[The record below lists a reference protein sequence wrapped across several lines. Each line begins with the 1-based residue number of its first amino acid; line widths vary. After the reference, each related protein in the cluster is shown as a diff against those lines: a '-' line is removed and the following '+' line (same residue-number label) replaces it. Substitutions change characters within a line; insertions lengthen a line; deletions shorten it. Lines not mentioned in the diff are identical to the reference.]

1 MIPSL
6 DIRSALS
13 ALLKKHFPH
22 AVYFTNNADSQKGY
36 FHVEIAPKK
45 RMVDPTIYERALD
58 ITLSLVLPPDARG
71 RIDRAK
77 LYEAVDTLDAA
88 LLPVLTIGDRHI
100 TVQETSSRIVDEVLH
115 YSFTLDFADAMP
127 GEEYELMEEIAING
141 QKEHTEEE

>member
-36 FHVEIAPKK
+36 FYVEIAPKK
-45 RMVDPTIYERALD
+45 RMVDPTIYEHALD

-71 RIDRAK
+71 RIDRTK
-77 LYEAVDTLDAA
+77 LYEAVDTLDAV
-88 LLPVLTIGDRHI
+88 LMPVLTIGDRHI

-115 YSFTLDFADAMP
+115 YSFSLDFADAMP
-127 GEEYELMEEIAING
+127 GEEYELMEELAING
-141 QKEHTEEE
+141 QRKHTEEE

>member
-1 MIPSL
+1 MIASV

-58 ITLSLVLPPDARG
+58 ISIELVLPPDARG
-71 RIDRAK
+71 RIDRTK

-88 LLPVLTIGDRHI
+88 LIPVLVIGDRHI

-115 YSFTLDFADAMP
+115 YSFSLDFADAMP
-127 GEEYELMEEIAING
+127 GEEYELMEELAING
-141 QKEHTEEE
+141 QREHTEEE

>member
-71 RIDRAK
+71 RIDRTK
-77 LYEAVDTLDAA
+77 LYEAVDTLDTAFM
-88 LLPVLTIGDRHI
+88 PVLTIGDRHI

-127 GEEYELMEEIAING
+127 GKEYELMEELAING
-141 QKEHTEEE
+141 QREHTEEE

>member
-13 ALLKKHFPH
+13 SLLKKHFPY

-36 FHVEIAPKK
+36 FHVTITPKT
-45 RMVDPTIYERALD
+45 RTVDRVIYERSLD
-58 ITLSLVLPPDARG
+58 IELELVLPPDARG

-77 LYEAVDTLDAA
+77 LYDAVDTLDAV
-88 LLPVLTIGDRHI
+88 LMPVFTIGDRHI

-127 GEEYELMEEIAING
+127 SEEFELMEELAING
-141 QKEHTEEE
+141 QREHTEEE

>member
-58 ITLSLVLPPDARG
+58 ISIELVLPPDARG
-71 RIDRAK
+71 RIDRTK
-77 LYEAVDTLDAA
+77 LYEAVDTLDAV
-88 LLPVLTIGDRHI
+88 LMPVLTIGDRHI

-127 GEEYELMEEIAING
+127 GEEYELMEELAING
-141 QKEHTEEE
+141 QREHTEEE

>member
-45 RMVDPTIYERALD
+45 RIVDPTIYERALD

-71 RIDRAK
+71 RIDRTK

-88 LLPVLTIGDRHI
+88 LMPVFTISDRHI

-127 GEEYELMEEIAING
+127 SEEFELMEELTING
-141 QKEHTEEE
+141 QKETEEE

>member
-1 MIPSL
+1 MIPSV

-13 ALLKKHFPH
+13 ALLKKHFPY

-36 FHVEIAPKK
+36 FHVTITPKT
-45 RMVDPTIYERALD
+45 RTVDRVIYERSLD
-58 ITLSLVLPPDARG
+58 IELELVLPPDARG

-77 LYEAVDTLDAA
+77 LYDAVDTLDAA
-88 LLPVLTIGDRHI
+88 LLPVFTIGDRHI

-127 GEEYELMEEIAING
+127 SEEFELMEELAING
-141 QKEHTEEE
+141 QREHTEEE

>member
-36 FHVEIAPKK
+36 FYVEIAPKK

-71 RIDRAK
+71 CIDRTK
-77 LYEAVDTLDAA
+77 RAA
-88 LLPVLTIGDRHI
+88 ASLMRCCTTVLRSILRMLCR
-100 TVQETSSRIVDEVLH
+100 VRNLS
-115 YSFTLDFADAMP
+115 
-127 GEEYELMEEIAING
+127 
-141 QKEHTEEE
+141 

>member
-6 DIRSALS
+6 DIRSTLS
-13 ALLKKHFPH
+13 ALLKKHFPY

-58 ITLSLVLPPDARG
+58 ISIELVLPPDARG
-71 RIDRAK
+71 RIDRTK

-88 LLPVLTIGDRHI
+88 LMPVLTIGDRHI

-127 GEEYELMEEIAING
+127 GEECELMEELAING
-141 QKEHTEEE
+141 QREHTEEE

>member
-71 RIDRAK
+71 RIDRTK
-77 LYEAVDTLDAA
+77 LYEAVDTLDTAFM
-88 LLPVLTIGDRHI
+88 PVLTIGDRHI

-127 GEEYELMEEIAING
+127 GEEYELMEELAING
-141 QKEHTEEE
+141 QREHTEEE

>member
-1 MIPSL
+1 MIAAI

-13 ALLKKHFPH
+13 ALLKKHLPY
-22 AVYFTNNADSQKGY
+22 AVYFTNNASADKGY

-45 RMVDPTIYERALD
+45 HMVDRVIYERD
-58 ITLSLVLPPDARG
+58 IDVMMELVLPPDARG

-88 LLPVLTIGDRHI
+88 LLPVFTIGDRHI
-100 TVQETSSRIVDEVLH
+100 TVQDTSSRIVDEVLH

-127 GEEYELMEEIAING
+127 EEPIELMDELSING
-141 QKEHTEEE
+141 EREI

>member
-1 MIPSL
+1 MIASV

-22 AVYFTNNADSQKGY
+22 AVYFTNNADAKQGY
-36 FHVEIAPKK
+36 IHVEIAPKK
-45 RMVDPTIYERALD
+45 RMVDPMIYERALD
-58 ITLSLVLPPDARG
+58 IMLSLVLPPDARG

-77 LYEAVDTLDAA
+77 LYDAVDTLDAA
-88 LLPVLTIGDRHI
+88 LMPVFTIGDRHI

-127 GEEYELMEEIAING
+127 GEEYELMEELAING
-141 QKEHTEEE
+141 QREHTEEE

>member
-6 DIRSALS
+6 DIRSVLA
-13 ALLKKHFPH
+13 ALLKKHFPY
-22 AVYFTNNADSQKGY
+22 AVYFTDNATADKGY

-71 RIDRAK
+71 RIDRTK

-88 LLPVLTIGDRHI
+88 FMPVLTIGDRHI

-127 GEEYELMEEIAING
+127 GEEYELMEELAING
-141 QKEHTEEE
+141 QREHIEEE

>member
-6 DIRSALS
+6 DIRSAIS

-71 RIDRAK
+71 RIDRTK
-77 LYEAVDTLDAA
+77 LYEAVDTLDTAFM
-88 LLPVLTIGDRHI
+88 PVLTIGDRHI

-115 YSFTLDFADAMP
+115 YSFTLDFADAMS
-127 GEEYELMEEIAING
+127 GEEYELMEELAING
-141 QKEHTEEE
+141 QREHTEEE

>member
-13 ALLKKHFPH
+13 VLLKKHFPH

-77 LYEAVDTLDAA
+77 LYDAVDTLDAA
-88 LLPVLTIGDRHI
+88 PLPVFTIGDRHI

-127 GEEYELMEEIAING
+127 SEEFELMEELAING
-141 QKEHTEEE
+141 QREHTEEE

>member
-6 DIRSALS
+6 DIRSVLS
-13 ALLKKHFPH
+13 DLLKRHFPYTI
-22 AVYFTNNADSQKGY
+22 YFTNNADAKQGY
-36 FHVEIAPKK
+36 FHIEIAPKK

-58 ITLSLVLPPDARG
+58 ISIELVLPPDARG
-71 RIDRAK
+71 RIDRTK

-88 LLPVLTIGDRHI
+88 LMPVLTIGDRHI

-127 GEEYELMEEIAING
+127 GEEYELMEELAING
-141 QKEHTEEE
+141 QREHTEEE

>member
-1 MIPSL
+1 MIPSV

-71 RIDRAK
+71 RIDRTK
-77 LYEAVDTLDAA
+77 LYEAVDTLDVA
-88 LLPVLTIGDRHI
+88 LMPMLTIGDRHI

-127 GEEYELMEEIAING
+127 GEEYELMEELAING
-141 QKEHTEEE
+141 QREHTEEE

>member
-13 ALLKKHFPH
+13 DLLKRHFPY

-45 RMVDPTIYERALD
+45 RMVDPTIYERSLD
-58 ITLSLVLPPDARG
+58 ISIELVLPPDARG
-71 RIDRAK
+71 RIDRTK

-88 LLPVLTIGDRHI
+88 LMPVLVIGDRHI

-115 YSFTLDFADAMP
+115 YSFSLDFADAMP
-127 GEEYELMEEIAING
+127 GEEYELMEELAING
-141 QKEHTEEE
+141 QREHTEED